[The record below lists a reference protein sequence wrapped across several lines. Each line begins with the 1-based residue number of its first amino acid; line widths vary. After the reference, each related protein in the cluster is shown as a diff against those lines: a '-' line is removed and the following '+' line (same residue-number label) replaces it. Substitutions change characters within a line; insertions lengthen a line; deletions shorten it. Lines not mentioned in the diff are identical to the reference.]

1 MLGQLTRRHHRP
13 RDTPHE
19 ACAADRFLHA
29 STGKNSNTISR
40 DMIGVQRLM
49 LFIAILRVFVLPTIH
64 FTRSASLLLQFILAV
79 FALFVLHYLSL
90 LLSTHVERPKHRE
103 RKEFMEMKD
112 IRVQCKPVGPSD
124 VFGQAEAAKSSCL
137 LLRTQIPVQCH
148 FLRPES
154 LPSPPPACFSHLD
167 ILRSQI
173 HLSPFSSSSSC
184 VILRQCH
191 FAHPRPHLF
200 TLSSQFTPESEDS
213 LYASSIA
220 ETEFGEIGV
229 AVSSHTRPETH
240 SFQPSIWEGDQP
252 LLHSASVPSGIQPF
266 CAGATLSVPNPAP
279 RSPSYLLM
287 YLSHPSRNGGTP
299 PFLISVIHP
308 LHNRQNE
315 G

>member
-103 RKEFMEMKD
+103 RKEFMEMK
-112 IRVQCKPVGPSD
+112 V
-124 VFGQAEAAKSSCL
+124 
-137 LLRTQIPVQCH
+137 
-148 FLRPES
+148 RPES

-220 ETEFGEIGV
+220 ETDSRGGIKRGRKAGFVADAVTPVISGNYCSSPPKLRLNHPYSLSSGV
-229 AVSSHTRPETH
+229 NNHGQVQREN
-240 SFQPSIWEGDQP
+240 Q
-252 LLHSASVPSGIQPF
+252 
-266 CAGATLSVPNPAP
+266 
-279 RSPSYLLM
+279 R
-287 YLSHPSRNGGTP
+287 RNR
-299 PFLISVIHP
+299 VIK
-308 LHNRQNE
+308 RNE
-315 G
+315 GVVKS